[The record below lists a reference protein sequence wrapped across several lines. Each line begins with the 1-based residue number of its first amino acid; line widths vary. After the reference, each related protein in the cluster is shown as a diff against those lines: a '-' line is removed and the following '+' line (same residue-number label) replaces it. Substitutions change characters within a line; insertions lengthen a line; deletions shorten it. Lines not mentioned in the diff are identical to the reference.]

1 METEVL
7 APAGSIEGLKAAL
20 YAGADAVYT
29 GGRMFG
35 ARAYANNLS
44 DEELSE
50 CIDYCHLHNKKL
62 YLTTNTLMKQSE
74 IYQLADWLVP
84 FYEQGLDAVIV
95 QDFGAFAFLKR
106 EFPNLDLHA
115 STQMSVRF
123 RAKCSFIGKT
133 GSIQSCSGKR
143 DQPGGDR
150 SDPAE
155 YFSGNR
161 MFCARGTLLL
171 LFRSVSDE
179 QYDRRTQREPWT
191 LCTAVQTSLCI

>member
-106 EFPNLDLHA
+106 EFPNLDLHR
-115 STQMSVRF
+115 SEERRV
-123 RAKCSFIGKT
+123 GKE
-133 GSIQSCSGKR
+133 C
-143 DQPGGDR
+143 R
-150 SDPAE
+150 SRWSP
-155 YFSGNR
+155 YH
-161 MFCARGTLLL
+161 
-171 LFRSVSDE
+171 
-179 QYDRRTQREPWT
+179 
-191 LCTAVQTSLCI
+191 

>member
-50 CIDYCHLHNKKL
+50 CIDYCHLHNKKM

-106 EFPNLDLHA
+106 ECY
-115 STQMSVRF
+115 TVRRTF
-123 RAKCSFIGKT
+123 VNAFFFCAQKT
-133 GSIQSCSGKR
+133 GFFHHEQAQECVLAKKEK
-143 DQPGGDR
+143 GG
-150 SDPAE
+150 
-155 YFSGNR
+155 F
-161 MFCARGTLLL
+161 T
-171 LFRSVSDE
+171 
-179 QYDRRTQREPWT
+179 
-191 LCTAVQTSLCI
+191 

>member
-50 CIDYCHLHNKKL
+50 CIDYCHLHNKKI

-106 EFPNLDLHA
+106 EYTNLDLHA
-115 STQMSVRF
+115 STQMSVH
-123 RAKCSFIGKT
+123 SV
-133 GSIQSCSGKR
+133 QSAALLEKLGASR
-143 DQPGGDR
+143 VV
-150 SDPAE
+150 PARE
-155 YFSGNR
+155 ISGNR

>member
-95 QDFGAFAFLKR
+95 QDFGA
-106 EFPNLDLHA
+106 
-115 STQMSVRF
+115 
-123 RAKCSFIGKT
+123 
-133 GSIQSCSGKR
+133 
-143 DQPGGDR
+143 
-150 SDPAE
+150 
-155 YFSGNR
+155 
-161 MFCARGTLLL
+161 L
-171 LFRSVSDE
+171 LF
-179 QYDRRTQREPWT
+179 
-191 LCTAVQTSLCI
+191 

>member
-106 EFPNLDLHA
+106 EYPNLDLHA
-115 STQMSVRF
+115 STQMSVH
-123 RAKCSFIGKT
+123 SV
-133 GSIQSCSGKR
+133 QSAALLEKLGASRVVRKR

>member
-50 CIDYCHLHNKKL
+50 CIDYCHLHNKKI

-115 STQMSVRF
+115 STQMSVH
-123 RAKCSFIGKT
+123 SV
-133 GSIQSCSGKR
+133 QS
-143 DQPGGDR
+143 
-150 SDPAE
+150 A
-155 YFSGNR
+155 
-161 MFCARGTLLL
+161 ALLEKL
-171 LFRSVSDE
+171 GAPELFRQERSAW
-179 QYDRRTQREPWT
+179 RRSQRSGRILLWKSNV
-191 LCTAVQTSLCI
+191 LCTGHFVTVIPVSV

>member
-1 METEVL
+1 
-7 APAGSIEGLKAAL
+7 
-20 YAGADAVYT
+20 
-29 GGRMFG
+29 MFG
-35 ARAYANNLS
+35 ARVYANNLS

-115 STQMSVRF
+115 AHRC
-123 RAKCSFIGKT
+123 R
-133 GSIQSCSGKR
+133 SIPCKVQLYWKNWEH
-143 DQPGGDR
+143 P
-150 SDPAE
+150 E
-155 YFSGNR
+155 
-161 MFCARGTLLL
+161 
-171 LFRSVSDE
+171 LFRQERS
-179 QYDRRTQREPWT
+179 
-191 LCTAVQTSLCI
+191 A

>member
-44 DEELSE
+44 DEVSE

-62 YLTTNTLMKQSE
+62 YLTTNTLTEKSE

-95 QDFGAFAFLKR
+95 Q
-106 EFPNLDLHA
+106 
-115 STQMSVRF
+115 
-123 RAKCSFIGKT
+123 I
-133 GSIQSCSGKR
+133 SGH
-143 DQPGGDR
+143 
-150 SDPAE
+150 
-155 YFSGNR
+155 
-161 MFCARGTLLL
+161 
-171 LFRSVSDE
+171 LFF
-179 QYDRRTQREPWT
+179 
-191 LCTAVQTSLCI
+191 

>member
-62 YLTTNTLMKQSE
+62 YLTTNTLMNSRRFINWQTG
-74 IYQLADWLVP
+74 WCR
-84 FYEQGLDAVIV
+84 F
-95 QDFGAFAFLKR
+95 
-106 EFPNLDLHA
+106 
-115 STQMSVRF
+115 MSRVWM
-123 RAKCSFIGKT
+123 
-133 GSIQSCSGKR
+133 
-143 DQPGGDR
+143 P
-150 SDPAE
+150 
-155 YFSGNR
+155 
-161 MFCARGTLLL
+161 
-171 LFRSVSDE
+171 
-179 QYDRRTQREPWT
+179 
-191 LCTAVQTSLCI
+191 